1 MTTSIT
7 DTTKSYSM
15 GQDEFLTLLCT
26 QLQNQNPLDPMDGTE
41 FAVQLAQFTSVEQL
55 TNLNTGLASVRSDLV
70 SMMNLEVIGGV
81 GREMTYA
88 GDQLEVTGDTA
99 EIRFV
104 LDDAIQQGTV
114 TIYDEDGIKVGTA
127 DLGALEA
134 GMQSISWDSS
144 GVDAGTYTFEV
155 SALDGDGNSVSVQTM
170 MTGTATAVSWKNGV
184 PYYRINGTDVPFSSV
199 VSFGG
204 IDNG

>member
-1 MTTSIT
+1 MTVAIT
-7 DTTKSYSM
+7 DSISSSSL

-26 QLQNQNPLDPMDGTE
+26 QLRNQNPLDPMDGTE

-55 TNLNTGLASVRSDLV
+55 TNLNSGLDSVRSDLV
-70 SMMNLEVIGGV
+70 SMMNLEVISGV
-81 GREMTYA
+81 GMEMTYA
-88 GDQLEVTGDTA
+88 GDEIEVTGSGT

-114 TIYDEDGIKVGTA
+114 TIYDGDGKQVGTVE
-127 DLGALEA
+127 LGSLDA
-134 GMQSISWDSS
+134 GLQSVSWDTS

-155 SALDGDGNSVSVQTM
+155 SAVNGDGNDVTVDTM
-170 MTGTATAVSWKNGV
+170 MTGTATAVSWISGV

-199 VSFGG
+199 ISFGG
-204 IDNG
+204 SDNG

>member
-7 DTTKSYSM
+7 DTTKSYSL

-55 TNLNTGLASVRSDLV
+55 TNLNTGLDSVRSDLV

>member
-1 MTTSIT
+1 MTVSIT
-7 DTTKSYSM
+7 DSISSSSL

-26 QLQNQNPLDPMDGTE
+26 QLRNQNPLDPMDGTE

-55 TNLNTGLASVRSDLV
+55 TNLNSGLDSVRSDLV
-70 SMMNLEVIGGV
+70 SMMNLEVISGV
-81 GREMTYA
+81 GMEMTYA
-88 GDQLEVTGDTA
+88 GDEIEVTGSGT

-114 TIYDEDGIKVGTA
+114 TIYDGGGTKVGTV
-127 DLGALEA
+127 DLGSLEA
-134 GMQSISWDSS
+134 GLQSVSWDTS

-155 SALDGDGNSVSVQTM
+155 SAADADGNDVTVETM
-170 MTGTATAVSWKNGV
+170 MTGTATAVSWISGV

-199 VSFGG
+199 ISFGG
-204 IDNG
+204 SDNG

>member
-1 MTTSIT
+1 MTVAIT
-7 DTTKSYSM
+7 DSISSSSL

-26 QLQNQNPLDPMDGTE
+26 QLRNQNPLDPMDGTE

-55 TNLNTGLASVRSDLV
+55 TNLNTGLDSVRSDLV

-81 GREMTYA
+81 GMEMTYA
-88 GDQLEVTGDTA
+88 GDRLEVTGSGT

-114 TIYDEDGIKVGTA
+114 TIYDGDGKQVGTVE
-127 DLGALEA
+127 LGSLDA
-134 GMQSISWDSS
+134 GLQSVSWDTS

-155 SALDGDGNSVSVQTM
+155 SAVNGDGNDVTVDTM
-170 MTGTATAVSWKNGV
+170 MTGTATAVSWISGV

-199 VSFGG
+199 ISFGG
-204 IDNG
+204 SDNG